1 MERDGG
7 GSQAGGKRTR
17 DEKNTCKR
25 KSVSEIARIAEFK
38 VEEKVLLV
46 YIYMYIF
53 IGCTF
58 YFYISGLFV
67 EHSREI

>member
-1 MERDGG
+1 M
-7 GSQAGGKRTR
+7 KRTR
-17 DEKNTCKR
+17 DEKNNYKR
-25 KSVSEIARIAEFK
+25 KSESEIARSAEFK

-58 YFYISGLFV
+58 YFYISGLSV